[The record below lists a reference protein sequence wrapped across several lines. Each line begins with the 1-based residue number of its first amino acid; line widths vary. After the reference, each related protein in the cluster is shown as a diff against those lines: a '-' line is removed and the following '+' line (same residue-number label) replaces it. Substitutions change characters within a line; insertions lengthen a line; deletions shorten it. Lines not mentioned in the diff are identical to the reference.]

1 MKKWVLCIL
10 LTLCMLTALLP
21 TVAFA
26 QDEAAA
32 KAQRAAEN
40 GTAAQAEGILPIEPA
55 TDANG
60 VYQIDTKEKL
70 YWFADF
76 VNRGGDNAK
85 ADARLTASITVNT
98 GVSDQNDDDS
108 NFTVWMPIGSTAA
121 PYIGTFEGQ
130 GYTINGLYC
139 KLKGDY
145 AGLFGSI
152 GEGGTV
158 QNVRLARSYFYG
170 DSYVGSVCGQ
180 NNGSIIGCINT
191 SAVRGSYNF
200 IGGVCGQNEK
210 GKITGCTNT
219 ATVTGSFGGS
229 GIGGICGYNRVGSI
243 IGCSNT
249 GAVTGNTHI
258 GGVCG
263 NNTGIL
269 TGCFNEG
276 DATSTRRG
284 DATSVGGVA
293 GVHGYGGIM
302 TACYNTGT
310 VSCTDSNNYYLHIGG
325 VCGAMR
331 GDGAWM
337 IACFNK
343 GTVKNT
349 NGKAGGVCGDNYSG
363 SHIYGGYFLYGTAK
377 QTVGTGAGTDIV
389 GSKTAAEFKGK
400 AASGSNVLELLNDA
414 LIKKEQ
420 TGVYF
425 YQGTSYPVPALK
437 PAQDENGVYQIGTKE
452 ELYWFA
458 GMINGT
464 LGVKQEFG
472 ANAVLTANI
481 TVNTGVLDND
491 GEPNPN
497 IGGRFVTW
505 KPIGSSPDR
514 YAGTF
519 DGQGHT
525 ISGLYCN
532 GSGDYVGLFGFI
544 ASAGTIKNVTVA
556 RSYFKGNNFTAGIC
570 GYNNAGIIQGC
581 TFTGTIDGEE
591 SWAGGICG
599 SSYGGKIIDCTNTG
613 MIRGSARVGG
623 ICGSMNGA
631 DIERCKNFGTVTST
645 GDYAGGVSGIMGGF
659 GRITGS
665 YNTGAVSGVKQV
677 GGVCGNSSYGK
688 VIGCYNTGDI
698 TGSGD
703 AVGGVNGYSMQNTRI
718 IGSFNFGKV
727 SGVNSVGGVSGENR
741 SGSSIVNS
749 YYNSDVYTG
758 KAVGTEND
766 AESTTATGKTA
777 AQFKDGAV
785 CKALNAALKEAEY
798 EIVFYQGDDYPVLT
812 APIVFEGIE
821 DGGTYCRSV
830 TFAVQHAASVTANG
844 GALTADEQGQYTLS
858 ANGSN
863 KVYTILAKDGSTE
876 KQITVTVN
884 ADHIGGIATCTQRAT
899 CTVCGEQYGETDP
912 ENHTGDTEVRGYTEA
927 TCTVPGYTGDTYCKA
942 CGERIAQDGKPIP
955 APGHDWEETEY
966 TWSGT
971 ECTAKRICK
980 RDANHVE
987 TESVTA
993 VVTVTQ
999 QRTCVLDELSTYTA
1013 TFINPD
1019 FSAQVMKNVKTA
1031 ERMGHDFTVLQS
1043 DETEHWYRCSRCE
1056 AIDAKA
1062 AHTGGE
1068 ASCHALAVCEVC
1080 EKAYGALNP
1089 DNHTDG
1095 EVWRLFT
1102 KTHKKICVYC
1112 DAVIVPE
1119 EKHTCKDSV
1128 CNECGYHC
1136 YQHEGGTAS
1145 YFVRPICEICGEKY
1159 GFTLSDST
1167 KPTGKLCVAGKE
1179 WDELL
1184 SSVTF
1189 GLFFRDAQAVRIT
1202 AEDDSYTHPG
1212 FDSSR
1217 HAVKIAYYIHTGEG
1231 ALRESELEEKAFTA
1245 YTGEFNIS
1253 PSGRYVIYARLT
1265 DYAGNITYLSSDG
1278 IVLDDTAP
1286 ELDGI
1291 ADGGIYCGAKTV
1303 AVKEANLASVTVNG
1317 EAVTLDENNAFVLS
1331 PAQGAKTVTATD
1343 AAGNSVTVT
1352 VTINETHSY
1361 GWKSEDGQYWKKC
1374 SVCGDE
1380 TEKKEIPVIPV
1391 SGADEVCRTQDCR
1404 LGFSLPGGCTFL
1416 NAEYCFEDTKGTCTV
1431 IADGGAYIAVIDGKT
1446 AYLPNESMFT
1456 VRITAQT
1463 EDGFG
1468 ITAEKTVKIID
1479 GHRGGAANCHA
1490 PAVCEVCGN
1499 EYGEKNPENHDG
1511 GTELRGKKAA
1521 GCTESGYTG
1530 DTYCLGCEALLQ
1542 TGEEIPAAG
1551 HKGGAANCHAPSVC
1565 EVCGNE
1571 YGEKNPE
1578 NHDGGTELR
1587 GQKAAGCTESGYTG
1601 DTYCL
1606 GCEALLQTGEEIPA
1620 AGHKG
1625 GAANCH
1631 APAVCEVCQNEYG
1644 EKNPENHDGGTEIRG
1659 QKAAGCTEN
1668 GYTGDTYC
1676 LGCEEK
1682 LQTGE
1687 VIPAT
1692 GHNYVNGDCTKCG
1705 AEDPNAVCDG
1715 GEGCPGKHFTD
1726 MPSAQNWAHA
1736 GIDYAVKHSLFAGM
1750 SETTFGADITMT
1762 RGMLVR
1768 VLWKMAGSPAHGE
1781 ENPFSD
1787 LKASDWF
1794 YDGAVWAAE
1803 HDIMVGVGDG
1813 VLLPNEP
1820 VSREQLAAILYRYS
1834 EMRGEDVS
1842 LRADLSVF
1850 PDAADV
1856 SDWALDA
1863 LAWANANEFVCGTK
1877 EEDAVYL
1884 RPQSGATRAQ
1894 VAAILMRYCRAA
1906 KH

>member
-26 QDEAAA
+26 QDGTAA

-98 GVSDQNDDDS
+98 GVSDQNDDDGK
-108 NFTVWMPIGSTAA
+108 FAAWTPIGSTAA
-121 PYIGTFEGQ
+121 PYIGTFDGQ

-145 AGLFGSI
+145 AGLFGNL

-170 DSYVGSVCGQ
+170 DSCVGSVCGQ

-200 IGGVCGQNEK
+200 IGGICGYNRV
-210 GKITGCTNT
+210 GSIIGCTNT
-219 ATVTGSFGGS
+219 ATVTGSTGGS
-229 GIGGICGYNRVGSI
+229 GIGGICGYNRGGSI

-249 GAVTGNTHI
+249 GAVTGNAHI

-269 TGCFNEG
+269 TGCSNEG
-276 DATSTRRG
+276 SVTSTRRG
-284 DATSVGGVA
+284 DSTSVGGVA
-293 GVHGYGGIM
+293 GVHGYGGSM

-310 VSCTDSNNYYLHIGG
+310 VSCTDSNNNYLQIGG
-325 VCGAMR
+325 VVGNCQGA
-331 GDGAWM
+331 GWV
-337 IACFNK
+337 IACFNT

-349 NGKAGGVCGDNYSG
+349 NGKAGGVCGSNFSG
-363 SHIYGGYFLYGTAK
+363 YIYGGYYLYGTAK
-377 QTVGTGAGTDIV
+377 QAVGTGTGTDIV

-400 AASGSNVLELLNDA
+400 AASGSNVLGLLNDA
-414 LIKKEQ
+414 LIKKER

-437 PAQDENGVYQIGTKE
+437 PAQDENGVYQIGTKA

-464 LGVKQEFG
+464 LEGVKQELG

-481 TVNTGVLDND
+481 TVNTGVLNND
-491 GEPNPN
+491 GEPNPYT
-497 IGGRFVTW
+497 GKFVAW

-525 ISGLYCN
+525 ISGLYCK
-532 GSGDYVGLFGFI
+532 GSGDYVGLFGVMEG
-544 ASAGTIKNVTVA
+544 AGTIKNVTVA

-581 TFTGTIDGEE
+581 TFTGTIDGGE

-613 MIRGSARVGG
+613 TIRGSARVGG

-631 DIERCKNFGTVTST
+631 DIKRCKNFGTVTST
-645 GDYAGGVSGIMGGF
+645 GDYAGGVSGIMGGY
-659 GRITGS
+659 GKITGS
-665 YNTGAVSGVKQV
+665 YNTGAVNGVKQV

-766 AESTTATGKTA
+766 AESTTATGKTT
-777 AQFKDGAV
+777 AQFKDGTV
-785 CKALNAALKEAEY
+785 CKALNAALKEAES
-798 EIVFYQGDDYPVLT
+798 EVVFYQGDDYPVLT

-844 GALTADEQGQYTLS
+844 VALTADEQGQYILS

-884 ADHIGGIATCTQRAT
+884 ADHIGGVATCTQRAT

-942 CGERIAQDGKPIP
+942 CGERIAQDGKPIL

-980 RDANHVE
+980 RDASHVE

-999 QRTCVLDELSTYTA
+999 QRTCVLDELSAYTA

-1095 EVWRLFT
+1095 EVWRQFT

-1128 CNECGYHC
+1128 CTECGYHC

-1145 YFVRPICEICGEKY
+1145 YFVRPVCEICGEKY
-1159 GFTLSDST
+1159 GYTLSDST
-1167 KPTGKLCVAGKE
+1167 KPTGKLRVAGKE

-1202 AEDDSYTHPG
+1202 AQDDSYTHLG

-1231 ALRESELEEKAFTA
+1231 ALSESELEGKAFTA

-1253 PSGRYVIYARLT
+1253 PNSNYVIYARLT

-1286 ELDGI
+1286 EFDGI

-1303 AVKEANLASVTVNG
+1303 TVKEAYLASVTVNG
-1317 EAVTLDENNAFVLS
+1317 ETVTLDENNAFVLS

-1361 GWKSEDGQYWKKC
+1361 QWKSEDGQYWKKC
-1374 SVCGDE
+1374 GVCGDE

-1391 SGADEVCRTQDCR
+1391 SGADEVCRTQDYR
-1404 LGFSLPGGCTFL
+1404 LGFTLPGGCTL
-1416 NAEYCFEDTKGTCTV
+1416 VNAEYGFEGTKGACAVTE
-1431 IADGGAYIAVIDGKT
+1431 DGGAYIAVIDGKT

-1456 VRITAQT
+1456 VRIIAQT

-1479 GHRGGAANCHA
+1479 GHRGGEANCHA
-1490 PAVCEVCGN
+1490 PAVCEVCQS

-1511 GTELRGKKAA
+1511 GTEVRGQKAA
-1521 GCTESGYTG
+1521 GCTENGYTG

-1551 HKGGAANCHAPSVC
+1551 H
-1565 EVCGNE
+1565 
-1571 YGEKNPE
+1571 
-1578 NHDGGTELR
+1578 
-1587 GQKAAGCTESGYTG
+1587 
-1601 DTYCL
+1601 
-1606 GCEALLQTGEEIPA
+1606 
-1620 AGHKG
+1620 
-1625 GAANCH
+1625 
-1631 APAVCEVCQNEYG
+1631 
-1644 EKNPENHDGGTEIRG
+1644 
-1659 QKAAGCTEN
+1659 
-1668 GYTGDTYC
+1668 
-1676 LGCEEK
+1676 
-1682 LQTGE
+1682 
-1687 VIPAT
+1687 
-1692 GHNYVNGDCTKCG
+1692 NYVNGDCTKCG
-1705 AEDPNAVCDG
+1705 AEDPSAVCDG

-1726 MPSAQNWAHA
+1726 MPSVQNWAHA

-1750 SETTFGADITMT
+1750 SETAFGADITMT

-1787 LKASDWF
+1787 LLVDDWF

-1813 VLLPNEP
+1813 VLLPNEA

-1834 EMRGEDVS
+1834 EMRGENVS

>member
-40 GTAAQAEGILPIEPA
+40 GTAAQADGILPIEPA

-98 GVSDQNDDDS
+98 GVSDQNDD
-108 NFTVWMPIGSTAA
+108 NGKFAAWTPVGSTAA

-180 NNGSIIGCINT
+180 NNGSISGCTNT
-191 SAVRGSYNF
+191 SAVRGTYNF

-210 GKITGCTNT
+210 GRITGCTNT
-219 ATVTGSFGGS
+219 ATVTGSTGGS
-229 GIGGICGYNRVGSI
+229 GIGGICGYNRGGSI

-249 GAVTGNTHI
+249 GAVTGNAHI

-269 TGCFNEG
+269 TGCSNEG
-276 DATSTRRG
+276 SVTSTRRG

-293 GVHGYGGIM
+293 GVHGYGGTM

-310 VSCTDSNNYYLHIGG
+310 VSCTDSNNNYLQIGG
-325 VCGAMR
+325 VVGNCQGA
-331 GDGAWM
+331 GWV
-337 IACFNK
+337 IACFNT

-349 NGKAGGVCGDNYSG
+349 NGKAGGVCGSNFSC
-363 SHIYGGYFLYGTAK
+363 HILGGYYLYGTAK
-377 QTVGTGAGTDIV
+377 QAVGTGTGTDIV
-389 GSKTAAEFKGK
+389 GSKTAAEFRGK

-532 GSGDYVGLFGFI
+532 GSGDYVGLFGFM
-544 ASAGTIKNVTVA
+544 AGAGTIKNVTVA
-556 RSYFKGNNFTAGIC
+556 RSYFKGNNFTSGIC

-581 TFTGTIDGEE
+581 TFTGTIDGGE

-613 MIRGSARVGG
+613 TIRGSARVGG

-631 DIERCKNFGTVTST
+631 DIARCKNFGTVTST
-645 GDYAGGVSGIMGGF
+645 GNYAGGVSGIMGGY
-659 GRITGS
+659 GKITGS
-665 YNTGAVSGVKQV
+665 YNTGAVNGVKQV

-758 KAVGTEND
+758 KAAGTEND
-766 AESTTATGKTA
+766 AESATATGKTA
-777 AQFKDGAV
+777 AQFKDGTV

-844 GALTADEQGQYTLS
+844 GVLTADEQGQYTLS

-884 ADHIGGIATCTQRAT
+884 ADHIGGVATCTQRAT

-999 QRTCVLDELSTYTA
+999 QRTCVLDELSAYTA

-1031 ERMGHDFTVLQS
+1031 EFMGHDFTVLQS

-1095 EVWRLFT
+1095 EVWRQFT

-1128 CNECGYHC
+1128 CTECGYHC

-1145 YFVRPICEICGEKY
+1145 YFVRPVCEICGEKY
-1159 GFTLSDST
+1159 GYTLSDST
-1167 KPTGKLCVAGKE
+1167 KPTGKLRVAGKE

-1202 AEDDSYTHPG
+1202 AEDDSYTHLG

-1217 HAVKIAYYIHTGEG
+1217 HAVKIAYYIHTGDG
-1231 ALRESELEEKAFTA
+1231 ALSESELEGKAFTA

-1374 SVCGDE
+1374 GVCGDE
-1380 TEKKEIPVIPV
+1380 TEKKEIPVILV
-1391 SGADEVCRTQDCR
+1391 SGADEVCRTQDYR
-1404 LGFSLPGGCTFL
+1404 LGFTLPGGCTFL

-1490 PAVCEVCGN
+1490 IAVCEICG
-1499 EYGEKNPENHDG
+1499 EAYGM
-1511 GTELRGKKAA
+1511 L
-1521 GCTESGYTG
+1521 
-1530 DTYCLGCEALLQ
+1530 
-1542 TGEEIPAAG
+1542 
-1551 HKGGAANCHAPSVC
+1551 
-1565 EVCGNE
+1565 
-1571 YGEKNPE
+1571 NPE

-1620 AGHKG
+1620 AGH
-1625 GAANCH
+1625 
-1631 APAVCEVCQNEYG
+1631 
-1644 EKNPENHDGGTEIRG
+1644 
-1659 QKAAGCTEN
+1659 
-1668 GYTGDTYC
+1668 
-1676 LGCEEK
+1676 
-1682 LQTGE
+1682 
-1687 VIPAT
+1687 
-1692 GHNYVNGDCTKCG
+1692 NYVNGDCTKCG

-1715 GEGCPGKHFTD
+1715 GEECPGKHFTD

-1787 LKASDWF
+1787 LLVEDWF

-1813 VLLPNEP
+1813 VLLPNEA

-1834 EMRGEDVS
+1834 EMRGENVS

>member
-26 QDEAAA
+26 QDGTAA

-98 GVSDQNDDDS
+98 GVSDQNDDDGK
-108 NFTVWMPIGSTAA
+108 FAAWTPIGSTAA
-121 PYIGTFEGQ
+121 PYIGTFDGQ

-145 AGLFGSI
+145 AGLFGNL

-170 DSYVGSVCGQ
+170 DSCVGSVCGQ

-200 IGGVCGQNEK
+200 IGGVCGRNEK
-210 GKITGCTNT
+210 GSITGCTNT
-219 ATVTGSFGGS
+219 ATVTGSTGGS
-229 GIGGICGYNRVGSI
+229 GIGGICGYNRGGSI

-249 GAVTGNTHI
+249 GAVTGNAHI

-269 TGCFNEG
+269 TGCSNEG
-276 DATSTRRG
+276 SVTSTRRG
-284 DATSVGGVA
+284 DSTSVGGVA
-293 GVHGYGGIM
+293 GVHGYGGTM

-310 VSCTDSNNYYLHIGG
+310 VSCTDSNNNYLQIGG
-325 VCGAMR
+325 VVGNCQGA
-331 GDGAWM
+331 GWV
-337 IACFNK
+337 IACFNT

-349 NGKAGGVCGDNYSG
+349 NGKAGGVCGSNFSG
-363 SHIYGGYFLYGTAK
+363 YIYGGYYLHGTAK
-377 QTVGTGAGTDIV
+377 QAVGTGTGTDIV

-400 AASGSNVLELLNDA
+400 AASGSNVLGLLNDA
-414 LIKKEQ
+414 LIKKER

-437 PAQDENGVYQIGTKE
+437 PAQDENGVYQIGTKA

-464 LGVKQEFG
+464 LEGVKQEFG

-481 TVNTGVLDND
+481 TVNTGVLNND
-491 GEPNPN
+491 GEPNPYT
-497 IGGRFVTW
+497 GKFVAW

-525 ISGLYCN
+525 ISGLYCK
-532 GSGDYVGLFGFI
+532 GSGDYVGLFGFM
-544 ASAGTIKNVTVA
+544 AGAGIIKNVTVA

-581 TFTGTIDGEE
+581 TFTGTIDGGD

-613 MIRGSARVGG
+613 TIRGSARVGG

-631 DIERCKNFGTVTST
+631 DIARCKNFGTVTST
-645 GDYAGGVSGIMGGF
+645 GDYAGGVSGIMGGY
-659 GRITGS
+659 GKITGS
-665 YNTGAVSGVKQV
+665 YNTGAVNGVKQV

-777 AQFKDGAV
+777 AQFKDGTV
-785 CKALNAALKEAEY
+785 CKTLNAALKEAES
-798 EIVFYQGDDYPVLT
+798 EVVFYQGDDYPVLT

-844 GALTADEQGQYTLS
+844 VALTADEQGQYTLS

-884 ADHIGGIATCTQRAT
+884 ADHIGGVATCTQRAT

-942 CGERIAQDGKPIP
+942 CGERIAQDGKPIL

-980 RDANHVE
+980 RDASHVE

-999 QRTCVLDELSTYTA
+999 QRTCVLDELSAYTA

-1095 EVWRLFT
+1095 EVWRQFT

-1128 CNECGYHC
+1128 CTECGYHC

-1145 YFVRPICEICGEKY
+1145 YFVRPVCEICGEKY
-1159 GFTLSDST
+1159 GYTLSDST
-1167 KPTGKLCVAGKE
+1167 KPTGKLRVAGKE

-1189 GLFFRDAQAVRIT
+1189 GLFFRDAHAVRIT
-1202 AEDDSYTHPG
+1202 AQDDSYTHLG

-1231 ALRESELEEKAFTA
+1231 ALSESELEGKAFTA

-1253 PSGRYVIYARLT
+1253 PNSNYVIYARLT

-1286 ELDGI
+1286 EFDGI

-1303 AVKEANLASVTVNG
+1303 TVKEAYLASVTVNG
-1317 EAVTLDENNAFVLS
+1317 ETVTLDENNAFVLS

-1361 GWKSEDGQYWKKC
+1361 QWKSEDGQYWKKC
-1374 SVCGDE
+1374 GVCGDE

-1391 SGADEVCRTQDCR
+1391 SGADEVCRTQDYR
-1404 LGFSLPGGCTFL
+1404 LGFTLPGGCTL
-1416 NAEYCFEDTKGTCTV
+1416 VNAEYGFEGTKGACAVTE
-1431 IADGGAYIAVIDGKT
+1431 DGGAYIAVIDGKT

-1456 VRITAQT
+1456 VRIIAQT

-1479 GHRGGAANCHA
+1479 GHRGG
-1490 PAVCEVCGN
+1490 E
-1499 EYGEKNPENHDG
+1499 
-1511 GTELRGKKAA
+1511 
-1521 GCTESGYTG
+1521 
-1530 DTYCLGCEALLQ
+1530 
-1542 TGEEIPAAG
+1542 
-1551 HKGGAANCHAPSVC
+1551 
-1565 EVCGNE
+1565 
-1571 YGEKNPE
+1571 
-1578 NHDGGTELR
+1578 
-1587 GQKAAGCTESGYTG
+1587 
-1601 DTYCL
+1601 
-1606 GCEALLQTGEEIPA
+1606 
-1620 AGHKG
+1620 
-1625 GAANCH
+1625 ANCH

-1644 EKNPENHDGGTEIRG
+1644 EKNPENHDGGTEVRG

-1676 LGCEEK
+1676 LGCEAL

-1687 VIPAT
+1687 EIPAA

-1705 AEDPNAVCDG
+1705 AEDPSAVCDG

-1726 MPSAQNWAHA
+1726 MPSVQNWAHA

-1787 LKASDWF
+1787 LLVDDWF

-1813 VLLPNEP
+1813 VLLPNEA

-1834 EMRGEDVS
+1834 EMRGENVS

>member
-1 MKKWVLCIL
+1 M
-10 LTLCMLTALLP
+10 
-21 TVAFA
+21 
-26 QDEAAA
+26 
-32 KAQRAAEN
+32 
-40 GTAAQAEGILPIEPA
+40 
-55 TDANG
+55 
-60 VYQIDTKEKL
+60 
-70 YWFADF
+70 
-76 VNRGGDNAK
+76 
-85 ADARLTASITVNT
+85 
-98 GVSDQNDDDS
+98 
-108 NFTVWMPIGSTAA
+108 
-121 PYIGTFEGQ
+121 
-130 GYTINGLYC
+130 
-139 KLKGDY
+139 
-145 AGLFGSI
+145 
-152 GEGGTV
+152 
-158 QNVRLARSYFYG
+158 
-170 DSYVGSVCGQ
+170 
-180 NNGSIIGCINT
+180 
-191 SAVRGSYNF
+191 
-200 IGGVCGQNEK
+200 
-210 GKITGCTNT
+210 
-219 ATVTGSFGGS
+219 
-229 GIGGICGYNRVGSI
+229 
-243 IGCSNT
+243 
-249 GAVTGNTHI
+249 
-258 GGVCG
+258 
-263 NNTGIL
+263 
-269 TGCFNEG
+269 
-276 DATSTRRG
+276 
-284 DATSVGGVA
+284 
-293 GVHGYGGIM
+293 
-302 TACYNTGT
+302 
-310 VSCTDSNNYYLHIGG
+310 
-325 VCGAMR
+325 
-331 GDGAWM
+331 
-337 IACFNK
+337 
-343 GTVKNT
+343 
-349 NGKAGGVCGDNYSG
+349 
-363 SHIYGGYFLYGTAK
+363 
-377 QTVGTGAGTDIV
+377 
-389 GSKTAAEFKGK
+389 
-400 AASGSNVLELLNDA
+400 
-414 LIKKEQ
+414 
-420 TGVYF
+420 
-425 YQGTSYPVPALK
+425 
-437 PAQDENGVYQIGTKE
+437 
-452 ELYWFA
+452 
-458 GMINGT
+458 
-464 LGVKQEFG
+464 
-472 ANAVLTANI
+472 
-481 TVNTGVLDND
+481 
-491 GEPNPN
+491 
-497 IGGRFVTW
+497 
-505 KPIGSSPDR
+505 
-514 YAGTF
+514 
-519 DGQGHT
+519 
-525 ISGLYCN
+525 
-532 GSGDYVGLFGFI
+532 
-544 ASAGTIKNVTVA
+544 
-556 RSYFKGNNFTAGIC
+556 
-570 GYNNAGIIQGC
+570 
-581 TFTGTIDGEE
+581 
-591 SWAGGICG
+591 
-599 SSYGGKIIDCTNTG
+599 
-613 MIRGSARVGG
+613 
-623 ICGSMNGA
+623 
-631 DIERCKNFGTVTST
+631 
-645 GDYAGGVSGIMGGF
+645 
-659 GRITGS
+659 
-665 YNTGAVSGVKQV
+665 
-677 GGVCGNSSYGK
+677 
-688 VIGCYNTGDI
+688 
-698 TGSGD
+698 
-703 AVGGVNGYSMQNTRI
+703 
-718 IGSFNFGKV
+718 
-727 SGVNSVGGVSGENR
+727 
-741 SGSSIVNS
+741 
-749 YYNSDVYTG
+749 
-758 KAVGTEND
+758 
-766 AESTTATGKTA
+766 
-777 AQFKDGAV
+777 
-785 CKALNAALKEAEY
+785 CKALNAALKEAES
-798 EIVFYQGDDYPVLT
+798 EVVFYQGDDYPVLT

-884 ADHIGGIATCTQRAT
+884 ADHIGGVATCTQRAT

-999 QRTCVLDELSTYTA
+999 QRTCVLDELSAYTA

-1128 CNECGYHC
+1128 CTECGYHC

-1145 YFVRPICEICGEKY
+1145 YFVRPVCEICGEKY
-1159 GFTLSDST
+1159 GYTLSDST
-1167 KPTGKLCVAGKE
+1167 KPTGKLRVAGKE

-1202 AEDDSYTHPG
+1202 AQDDSYTHLG

-1231 ALRESELEEKAFTA
+1231 ALSESELEGKAFTA

-1253 PSGRYVIYARLT
+1253 PNSNYVIYAKLT

-1286 ELDGI
+1286 EFDSI

-1303 AVKEANLASVTVNG
+1303 TVKEAYLASVTVNG
-1317 EAVTLDENNAFVLS
+1317 ETVTLDENNAFVLS

-1374 SVCGDE
+1374 GVCGDE

-1391 SGADEVCRTQDCR
+1391 SGADEVCRTQDYR
-1404 LGFSLPGGCTFL
+1404 LGFTLPGGCTL
-1416 NAEYCFEDTKGTCTV
+1416 VNAEYGFEGTKGACAVTE
-1431 IADGGAYIAVIDGKT
+1431 DGGAYIAVIDGKT

-1456 VRITAQT
+1456 VRIIAQT

-1479 GHRGGAANCHA
+1479 GHRGG
-1490 PAVCEVCGN
+1490 E
-1499 EYGEKNPENHDG
+1499 
-1511 GTELRGKKAA
+1511 
-1521 GCTESGYTG
+1521 
-1530 DTYCLGCEALLQ
+1530 
-1542 TGEEIPAAG
+1542 
-1551 HKGGAANCHAPSVC
+1551 
-1565 EVCGNE
+1565 
-1571 YGEKNPE
+1571 
-1578 NHDGGTELR
+1578 
-1587 GQKAAGCTESGYTG
+1587 
-1601 DTYCL
+1601 
-1606 GCEALLQTGEEIPA
+1606 
-1620 AGHKG
+1620 
-1625 GAANCH
+1625 ANCH

-1644 EKNPENHDGGTEIRG
+1644 EKNPENHDGGTEVRG
-1659 QKAAGCTEN
+1659 QKAASCTEN

-1676 LGCEEK
+1676 LGCEAL

-1687 VIPAT
+1687 EIPAA

-1705 AEDPNAVCDG
+1705 AEDPSAVCDG

-1726 MPSAQNWAHA
+1726 MPSVQNWAHA

-1787 LKASDWF
+1787 LLVEDWF

-1813 VLLPNEP
+1813 VLLPNEA

-1834 EMRGEDVS
+1834 EMRGENVS
-1842 LRADLSVF
+1842 LRADLSAF

>member
-1 MKKWVLCIL
+1 MVI
-10 LTLCMLTALLP
+10 
-21 TVAFA
+21 
-26 QDEAAA
+26 
-32 KAQRAAEN
+32 
-40 GTAAQAEGILPIEPA
+40 
-55 TDANG
+55 
-60 VYQIDTKEKL
+60 
-70 YWFADF
+70 
-76 VNRGGDNAK
+76 
-85 ADARLTASITVNT
+85 
-98 GVSDQNDDDS
+98 
-108 NFTVWMPIGSTAA
+108 
-121 PYIGTFEGQ
+121 
-130 GYTINGLYC
+130 
-139 KLKGDY
+139 
-145 AGLFGSI
+145 
-152 GEGGTV
+152 
-158 QNVRLARSYFYG
+158 
-170 DSYVGSVCGQ
+170 
-180 NNGSIIGCINT
+180 
-191 SAVRGSYNF
+191 
-200 IGGVCGQNEK
+200 
-210 GKITGCTNT
+210 
-219 ATVTGSFGGS
+219 
-229 GIGGICGYNRVGSI
+229 
-243 IGCSNT
+243 
-249 GAVTGNTHI
+249 
-258 GGVCG
+258 
-263 NNTGIL
+263 
-269 TGCFNEG
+269 GCFN
-276 DATSTRRG
+276 T
-284 DATSVGGVA
+284 
-293 GVHGYGGIM
+293 
-302 TACYNTGT
+302 
-310 VSCTDSNNYYLHIGG
+310 
-325 VCGAMR
+325 
-331 GDGAWM
+331 
-337 IACFNK
+337 

-349 NGKAGGVCGDNYSG
+349 NGKAGGVCGSNFSC
-363 SHIYGGYFLYGTAK
+363 HILGGYYLYGTAK
-377 QTVGTGAGTDIV
+377 QAVGTGTGTDIV
-389 GSKTAAEFKGK
+389 GSKTAAEFRGK

-437 PAQDENGVYQIGTKE
+437 PAQDENGVYQIGTKA

-532 GSGDYVGLFGFI
+532 GSGDYVGLFGFM
-544 ASAGTIKNVTVA
+544 AGAGTIKNVTVA

-631 DIERCKNFGTVTST
+631 DIARCKNFGTVTST
-645 GDYAGGVSGIMGGF
+645 GDYAGGVSGIMGGY
-659 GRITGS
+659 GKITGS
-665 YNTGAVSGVKQV
+665 YNTGAVNGVKQV

-758 KAVGTEND
+758 KAAGTEND

-785 CKALNAALKEAEY
+785 CKALNAALKEAES
-798 EIVFYQGDDYPVLT
+798 EVVFYQGDDYPVLT

-844 GALTADEQGQYTLS
+844 GVLTADEQGQYTLS

-884 ADHIGGIATCTQRAT
+884 ADHIGGVATCTQRAT

-999 QRTCVLDELSTYTA
+999 QRTCVLDELSAYTA

-1128 CNECGYHC
+1128 CTECGYHC

-1145 YFVRPICEICGEKY
+1145 YFVRPVCEICGEKY
-1159 GFTLSDST
+1159 GYTLSDST

-1253 PSGRYVIYARLT
+1253 PNSNYVIYARLT

-1286 ELDGI
+1286 EFDGI

-1303 AVKEANLASVTVNG
+1303 TVKEAYLASVTVNG
-1317 EAVTLDENNAFVLS
+1317 EPVTLDENNAFVLS

-1391 SGADEVCRTQDCR
+1391 SGADEVCRTQDYR
-1404 LGFSLPGGCTFL
+1404 LGFTLPGGCTL
-1416 NAEYCFEDTKGTCTV
+1416 VNAEYGFEGAKGACAVTE
-1431 IADGGAYIAVIDGKT
+1431 DGGAYIAVIDGKT

-1456 VRITAQT
+1456 VRIIAQT

-1479 GHRGGAANCHA
+1479 GHRGG
-1490 PAVCEVCGN
+1490 E
-1499 EYGEKNPENHDG
+1499 
-1511 GTELRGKKAA
+1511 
-1521 GCTESGYTG
+1521 
-1530 DTYCLGCEALLQ
+1530 
-1542 TGEEIPAAG
+1542 
-1551 HKGGAANCHAPSVC
+1551 
-1565 EVCGNE
+1565 
-1571 YGEKNPE
+1571 
-1578 NHDGGTELR
+1578 
-1587 GQKAAGCTESGYTG
+1587 
-1601 DTYCL
+1601 
-1606 GCEALLQTGEEIPA
+1606 
-1620 AGHKG
+1620 
-1625 GAANCH
+1625 ANCH

-1659 QKAAGCTEN
+1659 QKAAGCTES

-1676 LGCEEK
+1676 LGCEAL

-1687 VIPAT
+1687 EIPAA

-1787 LKASDWF
+1787 LKASYWF

-1813 VLLPNEP
+1813 VLLPNEA

-1834 EMRGEDVS
+1834 EMRGENVS

>member
-70 YWFADF
+70 YWFANF

-98 GVSDQNDDDS
+98 GVSDQNDDDGK
-108 NFTVWMPIGSTAA
+108 FAAWTPVGSTAA
-121 PYIGTFEGQ
+121 PYIGTFDGQ

-180 NNGSIIGCINT
+180 NNGSISGCTNT
-191 SAVRGSYNF
+191 SAVRGTYNF

-210 GKITGCTNT
+210 GRITGCTNT

-263 NNTGIL
+263 NNTAVL
-269 TGCFNEG
+269 TGCSNEG
-276 DATSTRRG
+276 SVTSTRRG

-293 GVHGYGGIM
+293 GIHGYGGIM

-310 VSCTDSNNYYLHIGG
+310 VSCTDSNNNYLQIGG
-325 VCGAMR
+325 VVGNCQGA
-331 GDGAWM
+331 GLVIG
-337 IACFNK
+337 CFNT

-349 NGKAGGVCGDNYSG
+349 NGKAGGVCGSNFSC
-363 SHIYGGYFLYGTAK
+363 HILGGYYLYGTAK
-377 QTVGTGAGTDIV
+377 QAVGTGTGTDIV
-389 GSKTAAEFKGK
+389 GSKTAAEFRGK
-400 AASGSNVLELLNDA
+400 AASGSNVLGLLNDA

-532 GSGDYVGLFGFI
+532 GSGDYVGLFGFM
-544 ASAGTIKNVTVA
+544 AGAGTIKNVTVA

-613 MIRGSARVGG
+613 TIRGSARVGG

-631 DIERCKNFGTVTST
+631 DIARCKNFGTVTST
-645 GDYAGGVSGIMGGF
+645 GDYAGGVSGIMGGY
-659 GRITGS
+659 GKITGS
-665 YNTGAVSGVKQV
+665 YNTGAVNGVKQV

-766 AESTTATGKTA
+766 AESTTATGKTT
-777 AQFKDGAV
+777 AQFKDGTV
-785 CKALNAALKEAEY
+785 CKALNAALKEAES
-798 EIVFYQGDDYPVLT
+798 EVVFYQGDDYPVLT

-884 ADHIGGIATCTQRAT
+884 ADHIGGVATCMQRAT

-942 CGERIAQDGKPIP
+942 CGERIAQDGKPIL

-980 RDANHVE
+980 RDASHVE

-999 QRTCVLDELSTYTA
+999 QRTCVLDELSAYTA

-1095 EVWRLFT
+1095 EVWRQFT

-1128 CNECGYHC
+1128 CTECGYHC

-1145 YFVRPICEICGEKY
+1145 YFVRPVCEICGEKY
-1159 GFTLSDST
+1159 GYTLSDST
-1167 KPTGKLCVAGKE
+1167 KPTGKLRVAGKE

-1202 AEDDSYTHPG
+1202 AQDDSYTHLG

-1231 ALRESELEEKAFTA
+1231 ALSESELEGKAFTA

-1253 PSGRYVIYARLT
+1253 PNSNYVIYAKLT

-1286 ELDGI
+1286 EFDGL

-1303 AVKEANLASVTVNG
+1303 TVKEAYLASVTVNG
-1317 EAVTLDENNAFVLS
+1317 ETVTLDENNAFVLS

-1374 SVCGDE
+1374 GVCGDE

-1391 SGADEVCRTQDCR
+1391 SGADEVCRTQDYR
-1404 LGFSLPGGCTFL
+1404 LGFTLPGGCTL
-1416 NAEYCFEDTKGTCTV
+1416 VNAEYGFEGTKGACAVTE
-1431 IADGGAYIAVIDGKT
+1431 DGGAYIAVIDGKT

-1456 VRITAQT
+1456 VRIIAQT

-1479 GHRGGAANCHA
+1479 GHRGG
-1490 PAVCEVCGN
+1490 E
-1499 EYGEKNPENHDG
+1499 
-1511 GTELRGKKAA
+1511 
-1521 GCTESGYTG
+1521 
-1530 DTYCLGCEALLQ
+1530 
-1542 TGEEIPAAG
+1542 
-1551 HKGGAANCHAPSVC
+1551 
-1565 EVCGNE
+1565 
-1571 YGEKNPE
+1571 
-1578 NHDGGTELR
+1578 
-1587 GQKAAGCTESGYTG
+1587 
-1601 DTYCL
+1601 
-1606 GCEALLQTGEEIPA
+1606 
-1620 AGHKG
+1620 
-1625 GAANCH
+1625 ANCH

-1659 QKAAGCTEN
+1659 QKAAGCIEN

-1676 LGCEEK
+1676 LGCK
-1682 LQTGE
+1682 ALLQTGE
-1687 VIPAT
+1687 EIPAA

-1705 AEDPNAVCDG
+1705 AEDPSAVCDG
-1715 GEGCPGKHFTD
+1715 GDGCPGKHFTD
-1726 MPSAQNWAHA
+1726 MPSVQNWAHA

-1787 LKASDWF
+1787 LLVDDWF

-1813 VLLPNEP
+1813 VLLPNEA

-1834 EMRGEDVS
+1834 EMRGENVS

>member
-85 ADARLTASITVNT
+85 AEARLTASITVNT
-98 GVSDQNDDDS
+98 GVSDQNDDDGK
-108 NFTVWMPIGSTAA
+108 FAAWTPVGSTAA
-121 PYIGTFEGQ
+121 PYIGTFDGQ

-180 NNGSIIGCINT
+180 NNGSISGCTNT
-191 SAVRGSYNF
+191 SAVRGTYNF

-210 GKITGCTNT
+210 GRITGCTNT
-219 ATVTGSFGGS
+219 ATVTGSTGGS

-249 GAVTGNTHI
+249 GAVTGNAHI

-269 TGCFNEG
+269 TGCSNEG
-276 DATSTRRG
+276 SVTSTRRG

-293 GVHGYGGIM
+293 GVHGYGGTM

-310 VSCTDSNNYYLHIGG
+310 VSCTDSNNNYLQIGG
-325 VCGAMR
+325 VVGNCQGA
-331 GDGAWM
+331 GLVIG
-337 IACFNK
+337 CFNT

-349 NGKAGGVCGDNYSG
+349 NGKAGGVCGSNFSC
-363 SHIYGGYFLYGTAK
+363 HILGGYYLYGTAK
-377 QTVGTGAGTDIV
+377 QAVGTGTGTDIV

-400 AASGSNVLELLNDA
+400 AASGSNVLGLLNDA

-437 PAQDENGVYQIGTKE
+437 PAQDENGVYQIGTKA

-532 GSGDYVGLFGFI
+532 GSGDYVGLFGFM
-544 ASAGTIKNVTVA
+544 AGAGTIKNVTVA

-631 DIERCKNFGTVTST
+631 DIARCKNFGTVTST
-645 GDYAGGVSGIMGGF
+645 GDYAGGVSGIMGGY
-659 GRITGS
+659 GKITGS
-665 YNTGAVSGVKQV
+665 YNTGAVNGVKQV

-766 AESTTATGKTA
+766 AESTTATGKTT
-777 AQFKDGAV
+777 AQFKDGTV
-785 CKALNAALKEAEY
+785 CKALNAALKEAES
-798 EIVFYQGDDYPVLT
+798 EVVFYQGDDYPVLT

-884 ADHIGGIATCTQRAT
+884 ADHIGGVATCMQRAT

-942 CGERIAQDGKPIP
+942 CGERIAQDGKPIL

-980 RDANHVE
+980 RDASHVE

-999 QRTCVLDELSTYTA
+999 QRTCVLDELSAYTA

-1095 EVWRLFT
+1095 EVWRQFT

-1128 CNECGYHC
+1128 CTECGYHC

-1145 YFVRPICEICGEKY
+1145 YFVRPVCEICGEKY
-1159 GFTLSDST
+1159 GYTLSDST
-1167 KPTGKLCVAGKE
+1167 KPTGKLRVAGKE

-1202 AEDDSYTHPG
+1202 AQDDSYTHLG

-1231 ALRESELEEKAFTA
+1231 ALSESELEGKAFTA

-1253 PSGRYVIYARLT
+1253 PNSNYVIYAKLT

-1286 ELDGI
+1286 EFDGI

-1303 AVKEANLASVTVNG
+1303 TVKEAYLASVTVNG
-1317 EAVTLDENNAFVLS
+1317 ETVTLDENNAFVLS

-1374 SVCGDE
+1374 GVCGDE

-1391 SGADEVCRTQDCR
+1391 SGADEVCRTQDYR
-1404 LGFSLPGGCTFL
+1404 LGFTLPGGCTL
-1416 NAEYCFEDTKGTCTV
+1416 VNAEYGFEGTKGACAVTE
-1431 IADGGAYIAVIDGKT
+1431 DGGAYIAVIDGKT

-1456 VRITAQT
+1456 VRIIAQT

-1479 GHRGGAANCHA
+1479 GHRGG
-1490 PAVCEVCGN
+1490 E
-1499 EYGEKNPENHDG
+1499 
-1511 GTELRGKKAA
+1511 
-1521 GCTESGYTG
+1521 
-1530 DTYCLGCEALLQ
+1530 
-1542 TGEEIPAAG
+1542 
-1551 HKGGAANCHAPSVC
+1551 
-1565 EVCGNE
+1565 
-1571 YGEKNPE
+1571 
-1578 NHDGGTELR
+1578 
-1587 GQKAAGCTESGYTG
+1587 
-1601 DTYCL
+1601 
-1606 GCEALLQTGEEIPA
+1606 
-1620 AGHKG
+1620 
-1625 GAANCH
+1625 ANCH

-1644 EKNPENHDGGTEIRG
+1644 EKNPENHDGGTEVRG
-1659 QKAAGCTEN
+1659 QKAAGCIEN

-1676 LGCEEK
+1676 LGCK
-1682 LQTGE
+1682 ALLQTGE
-1687 VIPAT
+1687 EIPAA

-1705 AEDPNAVCDG
+1705 AEDPSAVCDG
-1715 GEGCPGKHFTD
+1715 GDGCPGKHFTD

-1787 LKASDWF
+1787 LLVEDWF

-1813 VLLPNEP
+1813 VLLPNEA

-1834 EMRGEDVS
+1834 EMRGENVS